1 MDRRLRSWMDRRLRL
16 WMDRRGGRGW
26 IGSRDCGWMEE
37 EVVDGELALQLNLII
52 THY

>member
-26 IGSRDCGWMEE
+26 IEE
-37 EVVDGELALQLNLII
+37 EVVDG
-52 THY
+52 